1 MLRLTLVQGQLN
13 FSELTFYFIYLF
25 RDSTD
30 QETQTFKLCLN
41 LFNNIYNLD
50 LIQIKSNLDLFS
62 HQYHQKEDIEKLRN
76 NLKKIVLQEVLK
88 ADNDDRDFYQRCL
101 DETIQELSLGPDREA
116 GYPCTLVGCK
126 FKGNRHRDYLCH
138 IKHDHCSL
146 KNITCNFNKSCKRT
160 FSNIDGLISH
170 LKQSHSQ
177 QRNPPQ
183 PLFSAATS
191 PLVDMA
197 VKCDRITCG
206 GSKYKNTGE
215 LMRHYNTYHAN
226 EERQCIFTS
235 CKTVFHAACPTS
247 AMNHFR
253 LKHKQTGN
261 LQLKSQYLDFQ
272 AMETLEV
279 VGLPTEDVNL
289 DAGQEVYDE
298 ADTAEEAYEEADF
311 EDLDQHVTVETDED
325 EASEEYYSQYYADFL
340 NRLGHVKFIPQ
351 TTISDISDEFLMNTK
366 KTLQRQET
374 ALRKSLEEVTISP
387 EKINKIVGDV
397 FEGDPFLKAQEKLDT
412 AYKRTK
418 YIQESPTFVKPQEI
432 VLNQVA
438 VLLGAKKEVIHYVS
452 IVESFKILVQD
463 PSFNKMLK
471 SKKVF
476 NLDDKIR
483 DMKDGSVFKTN
494 QYYESNPEAYTALL
508 YSDAVEVRNPLGAAK
523 GTYKIVQVFYTLSEI
538 DKSQRSQIDRLIL
551 VMVFKEKLLKTH
563 KLKTIFKPLVDD
575 LKKLEI
581 GVEVR
586 NPFTRR
592 VKCGVLAY
600 AADNLE
606 ASLVGGFSQ
615 NFSSR
620 DICRICHVQYSQL
633 EDEIHDVKG
642 TLHGFWSVEEYDR
655 ICANEEMDIE
665 DTDPT
670 PAAEITEDTVFRDFQ
685 SVDVESDSSTFD
697 SDDEDSDDEDSD
709 DGAVVDTRG
718 LKSVCP
724 LNVLES
730 FHCINGFPLD
740 VMHDLFEGE

>member
-1 MLRLTLVQGQLN
+1 M
-13 FSELTFYFIYLF
+13 
-25 RDSTD
+25 
-30 QETQTFKLCLN
+30 
-41 LFNNIYNLD
+41 D

-62 HQYHQKEDIEKLRN
+62 HHYHQKEDIEKLRN
-76 NLKKIVLQEVLK
+76 SLKKIVLQEVLK

-101 DETIQELSLGPDREA
+101 DETVQELSLGSARET

-126 FKGNRHRDYLCH
+126 FRGTRHKDYIIH
-138 IKHDHCSL
+138 IKRDHCNL

-160 FSNIDGLISH
+160 FSNIDGLITH
-170 LKQSHSQ
+170 LKQSHSRQ
-177 QRNPPQ
+177 QNPPQ
-183 PLFSAATS
+183 PLLSGATS
-191 PLVDMA
+191 PLVDIA

-206 GSKYKNTGE
+206 GLKYKNSGE
-215 LMRHYNTYHAN
+215 LMRHYNTYHSN
-226 EERQCIFTS
+226 EQRECIFAN

-272 AMETLEV
+272 ARGALNV
-279 VGLPTEDVNL
+279 VDLPPENL
-289 DAGQEVYDE
+289 DLDTVQEVSGE
-298 ADTAEEAYEEADF
+298 ADTAEEAYEEADL
-311 EDLDQHVTVETDED
+311 EDLDQHVTVETDKD
-325 EASEEYYSQYYADFL
+325 EASEEYYSQYYEDFL

-351 TTISDISDEFLMNTK
+351 TTISDISEEFLMNTK
-366 KTLQRQET
+366 KTLQRQEK
-374 ALRKSLEEVTISP
+374 ALRKSLEEVSLSP

-397 FEGDPFLKAQEKLDT
+397 FEADPFLKAQEKLNSD
-412 AYKRTK
+412 YKRTK
-418 YIQESPTFVKPQEI
+418 YIQESPTFVRPQEI
-432 VLNQVA
+432 VLNKA
-438 VLLGAKKEVIHYVS
+438 EVLLGKKKEVMHYES
-452 IVESFKILVQD
+452 IVETFKILVQD

-476 NLDDKIR
+476 NADDKIR
-483 DMKDGSVFKTN
+483 DMKDGSVFKSN
-494 QYYESNPEAYTALL
+494 QYYENNPEAYTALL

-563 KLKTIFKPLVDD
+563 KLKTIFKPIVDD

-642 TLHGFWSVEEYDR
+642 KLHGFWSVEEYNR
-655 ICANEEMDIE
+655 VCATEEMDIE

-670 PAAEITEDTVFRDFQ
+670 PAAEITEDTVFKDFL
-685 SVDVESDSSTFD
+685 SVDVESDSSTLD

-709 DGAVVDTRG
+709 NGAVVDTRG
-718 LKSVCP
+718 LKSECP

-740 VMHDLFEGE
+740 LMHDLFEGE